1 MNNKILNLLT
11 LILMMFTSFLVIMT
25 GNRQYQTEKVV
36 SQFNL
41 SSEFHPFS
49 LPDQENVSQSRCRK
63 RLEVLNQVS
72 DQTGINYLN
81 RRLFSAS
88 PMNGHRLDYSRSIN
102 RVTFAVHTVR
112 RTRLMENFEMKPSL
126 IEHGRTFK
134 IPSLHGYSSNV
145 IPVEDIMNGSNCR
158 EGTFFIE
165 TSDEKQIDEFISL
178 LKDRLNE
185 SEHQSFRNS
194 DFKVNPEFISELS
207 PDDGDNPGQIM
218 VTSLLFMIIFLITL
232 ILSSSRE
239 LAVHRMN
246 GLSIRSS
253 FLVLLGKGWLVSCI
267 TTLAVDFVCRAAF
280 NWNWS
285 VSASMCQIAV
295 MISIP
300 AVFMT
305 VAGLLQSPHLAGQ
318 VNGRIHGRMMF
329 TAMYAAKG
337 IALAACFFSMIPLA
351 QLVETSCRPTSASGQ
366 HDSHAVFYPVQ
377 DGNNT
382 IQQLM
387 RDAGNREVIYRK
399 LNSMGALLIDDNAL
413 HQPEDVP
420 QEIRFVSVN
429 PNYLKQFPLYDS
441 KGRRIRVS
449 DNDDRIIL
457 CIPENRNFRNFNDG
471 KLMNRDTVFVMT
483 YENST
488 PISRNIMNGEGENDC
503 LKIPVGKSVSKTYS
517 SIEPL
522 LRRHDMDDNYRQLV
536 RISDLKEEDMRME
549 LGDLREDLLLFL
561 AGTLLTLSMSGYT
574 ALLFFKAFKREII
587 LKRALGFTSVRA
599 CRGLAALL
607 ALQYAVMIAF
617 LFRQDMFNSLNIIL
631 LIGTAV
637 TELVINMMT
646 IRHLEKK
653 EMGGVLN
660 GE

>member
-88 PMNGHRLDYSRSIN
+88 PMTGHRLDYSRSID

-145 IPVEDIMNGSNCR
+145 MPVEDIMNGSNCR

-178 LKDRLNE
+178 LKNRLNE

-246 GLSIRSS
+246 GLSMKG
-253 FLVLLGKGWLVSCI
+253 VACLLHHHTCS
-267 TTLAVDFVCRAAF
+267 
-280 NWNWS
+280 
-285 VSASMCQIAV
+285 
-295 MISIP
+295 
-300 AVFMT
+300 
-305 VAGLLQSPHLAGQ
+305 
-318 VNGRIHGRMMF
+318 
-329 TAMYAAKG
+329 
-337 IALAACFFSMIPLA
+337 
-351 QLVETSCRPTSASGQ
+351 
-366 HDSHAVFYPVQ
+366 
-377 DGNNT
+377 
-382 IQQLM
+382 
-387 RDAGNREVIYRK
+387 
-399 LNSMGALLIDDNAL
+399 
-413 HQPEDVP
+413 
-420 QEIRFVSVN
+420 
-429 PNYLKQFPLYDS
+429 
-441 KGRRIRVS
+441 
-449 DNDDRIIL
+449 
-457 CIPENRNFRNFNDG
+457 
-471 KLMNRDTVFVMT
+471 
-483 YENST
+483 
-488 PISRNIMNGEGENDC
+488 
-503 LKIPVGKSVSKTYS
+503 
-517 SIEPL
+517 
-522 LRRHDMDDNYRQLV
+522 
-536 RISDLKEEDMRME
+536 
-549 LGDLREDLLLFL
+549 
-561 AGTLLTLSMSGYT
+561 
-574 ALLFFKAFKREII
+574 
-587 LKRALGFTSVRA
+587 
-599 CRGLAALL
+599 
-607 ALQYAVMIAF
+607 
-617 LFRQDMFNSLNIIL
+617 
-631 LIGTAV
+631 
-637 TELVINMMT
+637 
-646 IRHLEKK
+646 
-653 EMGGVLN
+653 
-660 GE
+660 

>member
-1 MNNKILNLLT
+1 
-11 LILMMFTSFLVIMT
+11 
-25 GNRQYQTEKVV
+25 
-36 SQFNL
+36 
-41 SSEFHPFS
+41 
-49 LPDQENVSQSRCRK
+49 
-63 RLEVLNQVS
+63 
-72 DQTGINYLN
+72 
-81 RRLFSAS
+81 
-88 PMNGHRLDYSRSIN
+88 
-102 RVTFAVHTVR
+102 
-112 RTRLMENFEMKPSL
+112 
-126 IEHGRTFK
+126 
-134 IPSLHGYSSNV
+134 
-145 IPVEDIMNGSNCR
+145 
-158 EGTFFIE
+158 
-165 TSDEKQIDEFISL
+165 
-178 LKDRLNE
+178 
-185 SEHQSFRNS
+185 
-194 DFKVNPEFISELS
+194 
-207 PDDGDNPGQIM
+207 
-218 VTSLLFMIIFLITL
+218 
-232 ILSSSRE
+232 
-239 LAVHRMN
+239 
-246 GLSIRSS
+246 
-253 FLVLLGKGWLVSCI
+253 
-267 TTLAVDFVCRAAF
+267 
-280 NWNWS
+280 
-285 VSASMCQIAV
+285 MCQIAV
-295 MISIP
+295 MISMP

-318 VNGRIHGRMMF
+318 VNGRSHGRMMF

-441 KGRRIRVS
+441 KGSRIRVS

-457 CIPENRNFRNFNDG
+457 CIPENRQGFTKGLLRYVRRNARKELGHVPKIKIYHTVPSGNRNFRNFNDG

-646 IRHLEKK
+646 IKHLEKK